1 VPWQLSRLRD
11 IGRGLLWRPTR
22 QIRSLAGALRPAVFR
37 CIAWPFGLK
46 LPRRIPKGRAMKK
59 SADQWFAEYG
69 ECHHNTLNEVIHWI
83 CIPAITLSLLGL
95 LWSVPMPAAL
105 GGAALYVNLASLF
118 VVAAMLFYLRLSPPL
133 AIGMFVLAAL
143 FFALIV
149 GFSKLAWWPVWAVAL
164 GIFVVAWILQFV
176 GHKLEGKKPA
186 FFEDIQFLLI
196 GPIWLLGFIYR
207 RLGIPY

>member
-1 VPWQLSRLRD
+1 
-11 IGRGLLWRPTR
+11 
-22 QIRSLAGALRPAVFR
+22 
-37 CIAWPFGLK
+37 
-46 LPRRIPKGRAMKK
+46 MKK

-69 ECHHNTLNEVIHWI
+69 ECHHNTMNEVIHWI

-95 LWSVPMPAAL
+95 LWSVPMPAAW
-105 GGAALYVNLASLF
+105 GSAAIYINLASLF
-118 VVAAMLFYLRLSPPL
+118 IVAATAFYLRLSPPL
-133 AIGMFVLAAL
+133 ALGMFALAAV

-149 GFSKLAWWPVWAVAL
+149 AFDKLGWWPVWRAAL
-164 GIFVVAWILQFV
+164 GIFIAAWILQFV

>member
-1 VPWQLSRLRD
+1 
-11 IGRGLLWRPTR
+11 
-22 QIRSLAGALRPAVFR
+22 
-37 CIAWPFGLK
+37 
-46 LPRRIPKGRAMKK
+46 MKK

-69 ECHHNTLNEVIHWI
+69 ECHHNSVNEVIHWI

-95 LWSVPMPAAL
+95 LWSVPMPASW
-105 GGAALYVNLASLF
+105 GEGALYVNLASLF
-118 VVAAMLFYLRLSPPL
+118 IVAAMVFYLRLSPPL
-133 AIGMFVLAAL
+133 AIGMFALAAL

-149 GFSKLAWWPVWAVAL
+149 GYDKLGFWPVWRVAL
-164 GIFVVAWILQFV
+164 GIFIVAWILQFV

-186 FFEDIQFLLI
+186 FFEDLQFLLI